1 MITNR
6 AYEIKLSIDFFDT
19 KGNLICSNEQQA
31 LAIIAGILRPII
43 EVYGGYT
50 ITKGL
55 GSYYNKE
62 KGIITHLNTI
72 IITIND
78 KVSSPNTRKVPAS
91 IEKLGN
97 TLAREFHQKEVLI
110 NVI

>member
-19 KGNLICSNEQQA
+19 KGNLVRANEQYA
-31 LAIIAGILRPII
+31 LDIIAGILRPIV

-62 KGIITHLNTI
+62 KGIMTHLNTI

-78 KVSSPNTRKVPAS
+78 RVSSPNTRKVPAS
-91 IEKLGN
+91 IAKIGN
-97 TLAREFHQKEVLI
+97 TLAKEFHQKEVLI

>member
-6 AYEIKLSIDFFDT
+6 AYEIKLSIDFFDDR
-19 KGNLICSNEQQA
+19 GNLIHSNEQYV
-31 LAIIAGILRPII
+31 LDVIARILRPIVEI
-43 EVYGGYT
+43 YGGYT

-62 KGIITHLNTI
+62 KGIMTHLNTM

-78 KVSSPNTRKVPAS
+78 KVKSPNIKKVPINIAK
-91 IEKLGN
+91 IGN
-97 TLAREFHQKEVLI
+97 ELAKEFHQKEVLI
-110 NVI
+110 NIA

>member
-6 AYEIKLSIDFFDT
+6 AYEIKLSIDFFDS
-19 KGNLICSNEQQA
+19 KGNLVRSNEQYA
-31 LAIIAGILRPII
+31 LDIIAGILKPIV

-50 ITKGL
+50 IAKGL

-62 KGIITHLNTI
+62 KGIMTHLNTM

-78 KVSSPNTRKVPAS
+78 KVKSPNTRKVPAS
-91 IEKLGN
+91 IVKIGN